1 MSVISNSHEEDQM
14 MPLKGKKLCFVG
26 GMCSGKSFLAT
37 ILKTIHDYHYPN
49 HESKMHIMSIA
60 APIKAVTKDTKF
72 QHRFMHQ
79 AIGSLGRKLDDD
91 IFIKILAKRIAT
103 TNSKDTVVVDD
114 VRFLNELSELVKL
127 HFTTVRIDTP
137 WLKRLQ
143 RLNSRYKDEPPAFD
157 LVVDWFSHE
166 SETSLEEIDDD
177 RFDYVLRTEQE
188 IDKFVINM
196 TGVDS
201 AELQKV
207 KKELGAYKN

>member
-26 GMCSGKSFLAT
+26 GMCSGKSFLAK
-37 ILKTIHDYHYPN
+37 ILKTIHDVRLGSD
-49 HESKMHIMSIA
+49 SKMHIMSIA
-60 APIKAVTKDTKF
+60 APIKAVTKNTT
-72 QHRFMHQ
+72 HANRFMHQ

-91 IFIKILAKRIAT
+91 IFVKILAKQIAT
-103 TNSKDTVVVDD
+103 TPSKDTVVVDD
-114 VRFLNELSELVKL
+114 VRFLDELSELVKL

-143 RLNSRYKDEPPAFD
+143 RLNSRYKGKSPPFN

-166 SETSLEEIDDD
+166 SETSVEEIDDD

-188 IDKFVINM
+188 IDKFIINM

-201 AELQKV
+201 DELQKV
-207 KKELGAYKN
+207 KKELGVYKN